1 VETSCLPTGAG
12 EREGAPFFR
21 RRRVE
26 KCNVRTVS
34 AGEKYCR
41 DWPHPH
47 VIMLLGGAKRNMD
60 SQCGGFEVRYILCSL
75 LTNEIQISS
84 FSNVKLKSSTRFN
97 ILLVVL

>member
-12 EREGAPFFR
+12 KREGAPFFR

-60 SQCGGFEVRYILCSL
+60 SQCVVDLKFVTYFAACSP
-75 LTNEIQISS
+75 TN
-84 FSNVKLKSSTRFN
+84 FKSG
-97 ILLVVL
+97 IEL